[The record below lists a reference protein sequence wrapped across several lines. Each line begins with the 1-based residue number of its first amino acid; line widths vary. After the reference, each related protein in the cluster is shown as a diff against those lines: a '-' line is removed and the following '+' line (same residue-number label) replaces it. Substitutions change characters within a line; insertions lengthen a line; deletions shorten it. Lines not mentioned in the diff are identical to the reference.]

1 LAFFLSAGA
10 KNGRLLRYWN
20 RDKCTRGKG
29 YMKKHDEV
37 AAKITKE
44 IIIKLIEVGRLS
56 LSSFDEAWKQVFET
70 VRGSINID
78 GD

>member
-1 LAFFLSAGA
+1 
-10 KNGRLLRYWN
+10 
-20 RDKCTRGKG
+20 
-29 YMKKHDEV
+29 MKKHDEV